1 MEPILYLAYGSNLN
15 LEDMARRCPQAQVA
29 GRARLEGWRLA
40 VRGGG
45 SGFYLTLEACPGSSV
60 PVGVWAVE
68 PEGLQALDHY
78 EGYPRLYTREFW
90 PTAYQDQTGREHQG
104 RALIYLMRPHFP
116 AGRPTQTYLEACR
129 AGYRSFGFDPAPL
142 EAALDRLSERP
153 EPWNHQGIAAP

>member
-29 GRARLEGWRLA
+29 GRARLE
-40 VRGGG
+40 
-45 SGFYLTLEACPGSSV
+45 ACPGSSV
-60 PVGVWAVE
+60 PAGVWTVD

-90 PTAYQDQTGREHQG
+90 PTAYQDQTGREHQS

-116 AGRPTQTYLEACR
+116 AGRPTQAYLEACR
-129 AGYRSFGFDPAPL
+129 AGYRSFGFAPAPL

-153 EPWNHQGIAAP
+153 EPWNRQEIAAP